1 MAKSKGGPETEG
13 GNPDGCVIG
22 KKEAKTLTASVELLS
37 DAFLSGAQTIRASLT
52 LLSDTIFDMALKIE
66 KVSSRF
72 NRVLKKTPSTKKAK
86 QEEAGSS
93 SVLLPSR
100 NEVEQLVGSIQIE
113 QPKIIEANAF
123 KLIRPA
129 MTKLI
134 DATESIGKVIGGGG
148 GIETP
153 NYRLL
158 DASSKKVV
166 KTNPRVEVQTNRKL
180 LTLASM
186 GTRPGSMYTHDIHC
200 EKVLIQ
206 IAALLTQAEKTSK
219 PKGSKPKSKGR
230 KEKTDLDLQ
239 IDELRSKFPRLTK
252 LFIDGPAKLK
262 EEFKYWSGVMA
273 TGWGLASKAVKFGAN
288 ATKKAYRSLVPE
300 EDISSIFDEIADELE
315 LSDMINKKIA
325 TQQAK
330 KTPQQFKQKKGIE
343 SVLQED
349 VLKVLDDLSSIDSK
363 RKTLTNDSEEAFF
376 ESVDQIAN
384 SFYQASDVFDD
395 AFMDVLG
402 VLGKATSI
410 AKNEFSIEEEP
421 GILIEKTDIS
431 QFLSD
436 SLELGLAEL
445 PDSLKEAIANIG
457 QKSAIEV
464 AKFDIIVTDFA
475 KELKDSFEK
484 AASIET
490 PKPYKIKTPKML
502 ASGGPATPS
511 KDDAKGTDTVPAM
524 LTPGEFVVNKD
535 ATKKNRGVLEQ
546 INNGGKTQ
554 KRSSGG
560 PISYLKAG
568 GAAGGGGGGTSTSGP
583 APGAAMTPFIASLTL
598 AGKSLGV
605 LSTVGNLAVGS
616 ITGTLGAFSQ
626 ITAFAGSFVQA
637 FNPALMEQMNLV
649 YKDLT
654 AVIGMGLEPVIG
666 AVIPIV
672 RAFADKLVPVMQ
684 AMIPTVQLFAD
695 SMIQLAGPIIE
706 ILIQAFAAL
715 EPIIV
720 LAAGI
725 VEMWAGVLTW
735 AVPLIAAVIKE
746 VVYWFTKIV
755 STVQWVV
762 GSLMIAIGK
771 VLAMIPG
778 TGNAGKDLQKVG
790 ENAIESSKKA
800 SKATDDYYNGTSKVQ
815 KAIQKPMVKGASVGA
830 AAGKASFSGISDLGR
845 NLMQSAMSS
854 STQASAIRTAENTQK
869 TVEVLTKM
877 DERMSRVPLPNPA
890 APARGAR
897 V

>member
-22 KKEAKTLTASVELLS
+22 KKEAKTLTASVQVLS
-37 DAFLSGAQTIRASLT
+37 DAFLSGAQSIRTSLT
-52 LLSDTIFDMALKIE
+52 LLSDTISEMASKIK
-66 KVSSRF
+66 KVSEGF
-72 NRVLKKTPSTKKAK
+72 NRTRKTTSARKEKGETVQESGIKATTANK
-86 QEEAGSS
+86 ANANQAKEKPGFVIRTFRSLFGFS
-93 SVLLPSR
+93 QKGQHP
-100 NEVEQLVGSIQIE
+100 GSI
-113 QPKIIEANAF
+113 
-123 KLIRPA
+123 
-129 MTKLI
+129 
-134 DATESIGKVIGGGG
+134 
-148 GIETP
+148 
-153 NYRLL
+153 
-158 DASSKKVV
+158 
-166 KTNPRVEVQTNRKL
+166 
-180 LTLASM
+180 
-186 GTRPGSMYTHDIHC
+186 YTHDIHC
-200 EKVLIQ
+200 EKILIQ
-206 IAALLTQAEKTSK
+206 IASLLTQAEKTSK
-219 PKGSKPKSKGR
+219 PKGSKSKSKSER
-230 KEKTDLDLQ
+230 KKKKTDLDLQ
-239 IDELRSKFPRLTK
+239 IDELRSKFPILTK

-262 EEFKYWSGVMA
+262 EEFKYWSGIMSS
-273 TGWGLASKAVKFGAN
+273 GWGVASKSIKTGSNWYLSNLSKAMVLAYDAVKSGSSLLTKSFKLN
-288 ATKKAYRSLVPE
+288 AK
-300 EDISSIFDEIADELE
+300 SIVSKSPVTDVYD
-315 LSDMINKKIA
+315 
-325 TQQAK
+325 
-330 KTPQQFKQKKGIE
+330 QFK
-343 SVLQED
+343 
-349 VLKVLDDLSSIDSK
+349 
-363 RKTLTNDSEEAFF
+363 
-376 ESVDQIAN
+376 
-384 SFYQASDVFDD
+384 DVFDKVKFRMGGFVKGSSGSAEPLGQYD
-395 AFMDVLG
+395 PNKKGGKTEIRLNAKKAGQDTVLHEMVHAIDFAAG
-402 VLGKATSI
+402 Q
-410 AKNEFSIEEEP
+410 
-421 GILIEKTDIS
+421 IS
-431 QFLSD
+431 EAAINGSNRLS
-436 SLELGLAEL
+436 
-445 PDSLKEAIANIG
+445 DSLKEARQFVLEALSGINVSEQRKEYAAEPTEVIANFVTASQYAAEAGSIMEAVFNYARETG
-457 QKSAIEV
+457 YLGELNKVIDEV
-464 AKFDIIVTDFA
+464 TSSFFDLARASIDEIDAK
-475 KELKDSFEK
+475 KK
-484 AASIET
+484 AAIAEGEAKKKAAIAEEEARKKAEEEKKT
-490 PKPYKIKTPKML
+490 KERNMRGRKGTILPKDPLML

-560 PISYLKAG
+560 PINYLAG
-568 GAAGGGGGGTSTSGP
+568 GGVAGGGGGGGGGTAQMSYFMQALSG
-583 APGAAMTPFIASLTL
+583 AGKGLGMLGAAGQM
-598 AGKSLGV
+598 
-605 LSTVGNLAVGS
+605 AVGA
-616 ITGTLGAFSQ
+616 ITGTVGAFSQ

-649 YKDLT
+649 FRDLT

-755 STVQWVV
+755 STVQYVV

-897 V
+897 N